1 MSTPRPPQSL
11 SAAGRRLWRGV
22 VGAYEL
28 SPAEME
34 LLRQACRTVDLLDRL
49 DVELLDEPLT
59 VTGSTGQPRSNPL
72 LASSAEQ
79 RRTLEGLMRDLALPM
94 PNEVE
99 GRRRSPAAA
108 AAAQARWRER
118 RAQHG

>member
-1 MSTPRPPQSL
+1 MGSPRTPQSL
-11 SAAGRRLWRGV
+11 SSAGLRLWRSILA
-22 VGAYEL
+22 AYEL
-28 SPAEME
+28 SPAETE
-34 LLRQACRTVDLLDRL
+34 LLRQACRTADLLDRL
-49 DVELLDEPLT
+49 DAELLDEPLT
-59 VTGSTGQPRSNPL
+59 VTGSTGQPRANPL

-108 AAAQARWRER
+108 AAAQARWRGER
-118 RAQHG
+118 KSS

>member
-1 MSTPRPPQSL
+1 VGL
-11 SAAGRRLWRGV
+11 SSAGRRLWRAV
-22 VGAYEL
+22 VAVYEL

-49 DVELLDEPLT
+49 DVELLDQPLT
-59 VTGSTGQPRSNPL
+59 VTGSTGQPRANPL
-72 LASSAEQ
+72 LASGAEQ

-94 PNEVE
+94 PDEVE

-108 AAAQARWRER
+108 VAAQARWRER
-118 RAQHG
+118 RAHG

>member
-1 MSTPRPPQSL
+1 
-11 SAAGRRLWRGV
+11 V
-22 VGAYEL
+22 YEL

-59 VTGSTGQPRSNPL
+59 VTGSTGQPRANPL

-94 PNEVE
+94 PDEVV
-99 GRRRSPAAA
+99 GRRRSPAAT
-108 AAAQARWRER
+108 AAAQARWR
-118 RAQHG
+118 APHG

>member
-59 VTGSTGQPRSNPL
+59 VTGSTGQPRANPL

-79 RRTLEGLMRDLALPM
+79 RRTLAGLMRDLALPM
-94 PNEVE
+94 PDEVE
-99 GRRRSPAAA
+99 GRRRSPAAQV
-108 AAAQARWRER
+108 AAQARWRGR